1 MNSACD
7 PLLIVTG
14 PTASGKT
21 SLGIELA
28 QQLDGEVISVDS
40 AQVYRHFDIG
50 TDKISAGERQTIPH
64 HCIDILEPQN
74 QCNAF
79 IWLQAAH
86 TCATALRSLGKL
98 PLFVGGT
105 TLYISA
111 LIEGL
116 SELPPGNSELRAA
129 LETVPTPELFAR
141 AEKLQVA
148 GTINPNDRLR
158 LIRAIEI
165 HLSLPVS
172 ASAAWPGNRNALI
185 IVLTKDRE
193 LLYQGIT
200 NRVAAMLNKGLTEE
214 AQLLYQRF
222 SGDAPA
228 FRTLGYSQCR
238 DLFEGRIVEADL
250 QSAIAQASRRYAK
263 RQLTFWRNE
272 PCKRE
277 WLQIPEQIHN
287 HTPAKADLLHSSNSF
302 NSLSLNTTELQQRIA
317 LRLLEPFEKP
327 EVWYISI
334 TEK

>member
-1 MNSACD
+1 MNSVSD

-21 SLGIELA
+21 SLSIDLA
-28 QQLDGEVISVDS
+28 KQLNGEVISVDS
-40 AQVYRHFDIG
+40 AQVYRHFNIG
-50 TDKISAGERQTIPH
+50 TDKISAVKRQIIPH
-64 HCIDILEPQN
+64 HCIDILEPQE

-79 IWLQAAH
+79 TWLQTAYAS
-86 TCATALRSLGKL
+86 ATGLRAIGKL

-116 SELPPGNSELRAA
+116 SELPPGNSALRTD
-129 LETVPTPELFAR
+129 LETLSTPELFAR
-141 AEKLQVA
+141 AEKFHVA

-165 HLSLPVS
+165 HLSTPNDN
-172 ASAAWPGNRNALI
+172 SAAWPGNRNALI
-185 IVLTKDRE
+185 LVLTKDRD

-200 NRVAAMLNKGLTEE
+200 DRVAAMLDIGLIEE
-214 AQLLYQRF
+214 ASALYQRYG
-222 SGDAPA
+222 GDTPA

-238 DLFEGRIVEADL
+238 DLFEGRIAQADL

-272 PCKRE
+272 PFKRG
-277 WLQIPEQIHN
+277 WLQIPDQR
-287 HTPAKADLLHSSNSF
+287 TAKTTVLNSSNSF
-302 NSLSLNTTELQQRIA
+302 DSFSLTATELGQRIA
-317 LRLLEPFEKP
+317 IRLLEPFEMP
-327 EVWYISI
+327 EVWYITI